1 MLAKPQMSEWALSK
15 MNMTFSIWSF
25 LLERLPL
32 SERIW
37 KQAGYLYD
45 FFFGINW
52 LIIEFLIKKINN
64 WYIVELLIPEI
75 KAYKYW

>member
-1 MLAKPQMSEWALSK
+1 MSEWALSK

-45 FFFGINW
+45 LFFGINW